1 MDCDPL
7 FATSDDE
14 VFPLE
19 HPSGVA
25 GRKAPVQRDPCNLT
39 TPTIA
44 TPSFQ
49 FGMSVQPSSIRYPYA
64 YPDPR
69 MIYQSYPDNPSAE
82 FLVVRNNPGVAS
94 AMYPATPLP
103 LPLPLPLPRIPN
115 HRLVQEVS
123 SRYQPKSD
131 AHYYPPINDYSPPHD
146 EETDYTSRAF
156 ADTEGPDP
164 WMNQSPR
171 RIRSG
176 NEYEPFPDG
185 GRRRVHPLPYHN
197 ENILNLSNNSRLR
210 DAAAAAAGDY
220 AGPSNYTNYLHRP
233 QVPKAGTSGAA
244 VDNSIVTLFPP
255 IEVSS
260 GEEDDRC
267 LTPRK
272 RVLREQNKKMAARI
286 KKMERLSTP
295 SNPLDGADLQV
306 KVEKIE
312 SNVSSPAHNGSA
324 NNIKQEPCTASAVCN
339 NRWKPNVCKRHPP
352 HDRRKSSELSYA
364 CPNATDDL
372 PCQEIPCKCQRCF
385 PSLPSAMR
393 NPRVSYAMVDSEG
406 PGAISSHIEPQI
418 VHDEEY
424 APIVKQELSHSRD
437 SCKGKCLAVHRCGS
451 HTDQIQVPVPLEPC
465 ANMCSGR
472 LSQPS
477 TSTLQGV
484 VPGTS
489 KQSIVLPANSNAH
502 QENQV
507 NNNML
512 SNISDNH
519 VYKLEPVHIKLERAD
534 GIVADVKQEQSSY
547 IPAEAIAGPSATS
560 VKRET
565 GTPASPHHFCTKCQG
580 PELGLPPLNSIKTE
594 EHQEVARRSE
604 RMDVDVKQEMES
616 DAMPSTSQAARVKE
630 ESPKLASDNSPASS
644 ESHQVDATPS
654 TSRGPGTLP
663 ALTCLGRCCENV
675 SIMLYLHT
683 YKYILCCNNVFLI
696 FYLIILLH

>member
-1 MDCDPL
+1 MECEPL

-19 HPSGVA
+19 HPGGAGTA

-69 MIYQSYPDNPSAE
+69 MIYQTYPDNPSAE
-82 FLVVRNNPGVAS
+82 FLVVRNTPGTAGAV
-94 AMYPATPLP
+94 YPAT
-103 LPLPLPLPRIPN
+103 PLPLPRIPN
-115 HRLVQEVS
+115 HRMVQEVS
-123 SRYQPKSD
+123 SRYHPKSD

-233 QVPKAGTSGAA
+233 QVPKPGTSVAP
-244 VDNSIVTLFPP
+244 VDNTVITLFPP

-295 SNPLDGADLQV
+295 SNPLEGADLHV
-306 KVEKIE
+306 KVEKVE
-312 SNVSSPAHNGSA
+312 NNVSSPAHNGSA
-324 NNIKQEPCTASAVCN
+324 INIKQEPCTASVGCN
-339 NRWKPNVCKRHPP
+339 NRWKPNACKRHPP

-364 CPNATDDL
+364 CPNATEEL

-393 NPRVSYAMVDSEG
+393 NARVSYAMVDSVED

-424 APIVKQELSHSRD
+424 PPVVKQEPTHSRD
-437 SCKGKCLAVHRCGS
+437 SCKGKCLAVHRCSS
-451 HTDQIQVPVPLEPC
+451 HTEQSQVPVSIPIPLEPC
-465 ANMCSGR
+465 TNMCSGR

-477 TSTLQGV
+477 TSTSQGIV
-484 VPGTS
+484 SRTS
-489 KQSIVLPANSNAH
+489 KQPLVLPTNSNAH

-512 SNISDNH
+512 ANICDNN

-534 GIVADVKQEQSSY
+534 GLVANVKQEQSSY
-547 IPAEAIAGPSATS
+547 IPADTIAGPCTAT

-565 GTPASPHHFCTKCQG
+565 GTPGSPHHLCTKCQA
-580 PELGLPPLNSIKTE
+580 PELAEPLNSVKSE
-594 EHQEVARRSE
+594 EHPEAVRRSE
-604 RMDVDVKQEMES
+604 RMEVDMKQEMES
-616 DAMPSTSQAARVKE
+616 DAVPSTSQAARVKQ
-630 ESPKLASDNSPASS
+630 ESSKPVCDHSS
-644 ESHQVDATPS
+644 AGSEPHQVDATPS

-675 SIMLYLHT
+675 SIMIYLHA
-683 YKYILCCNNVFLI
+683 K
-696 FYLIILLH
+696 